1 MEEKLNDYIDLA
13 VAETAKQFGAIAL
26 DAVYLLAVHEFNKY
40 LLTFEEVKMRTRAS
54 SELVVTWI
62 KQGKLRA
69 IKYPD
74 QIEPLFDKVDV
85 DRLVL
90 QYVAPNN
97 ETIIKQIQK
106 KEQEARNKLQ

>member
-1 MEEKLNDYIDLA
+1 MEDKLIDYIDMA

-26 DAVYLLAVHEFNKY
+26 DAVYLLAVQELNKY

-54 SELVVTWI
+54 NELVTNWI

-74 QIEPLFDKVDV
+74 QLEPLFDKVDV

-97 ETIIKQIQK
+97 ESIIKQIQK
-106 KEQEARNKLQ
+106 MEQEARNKLQ